1 MQLLAAAPRG
11 GDEVRRLEQIQVL
24 GHALPCHVHVVAQII
39 ERAAIVRMQQIQK
52 LPPARVGEGLEQQ
65 VGVTAVLGHR
75 QVGNCMKYMQVKPC
89 MSNRRR
95 MSHNGELVQRRGSD
109 MNKNVIGIALLVA
122 GIILLVWGY
131 NMSGAF
137 DSKVSRVFTGSPTDK
152 AMWTMIGGAVLAVAG
167 AAQLL
172 FRK

>member
-1 MQLLAAAPRG
+1 
-11 GDEVRRLEQIQVL
+11 
-24 GHALPCHVHVVAQII
+24 
-39 ERAAIVRMQQIQK
+39 
-52 LPPARVGEGLEQQ
+52 
-65 VGVTAVLGHR
+65 
-75 QVGNCMKYMQVKPC
+75 
-89 MSNRRR
+89 
-95 MSHNGELVQRRGSD
+95 

-137 DSKVSRVFTGSPTDK
+137 DSRVSRVFTGSPTDK